1 VESTHGYSSRALPL
15 GSPAARLT
23 RPGLYTSNTEEDQ
36 MATSRPDGSYT
47 LGMWAAASVHLPKL
61 FE

>member
-1 VESTHGYSSRALPL
+1 
-15 GSPAARLT
+15 
-23 RPGLYTSNTEEDQ
+23 

-61 FE
+61 FEWCFQFEEERRE